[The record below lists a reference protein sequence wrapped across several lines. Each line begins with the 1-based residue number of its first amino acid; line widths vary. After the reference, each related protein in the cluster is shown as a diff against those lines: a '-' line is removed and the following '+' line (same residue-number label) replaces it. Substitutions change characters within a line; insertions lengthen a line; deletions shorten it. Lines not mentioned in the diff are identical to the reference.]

1 MEIAYKFDIPTFT
14 SLFQQSEAYYVF
26 NGNYRVDFSNIPDNR
41 TKICDLLPTTT
52 PFYNEGDFKA
62 LYTKTIKTIAR
73 NANKMLNRTL
83 LPFYY
88 QKIAFK
94 QKCSELNLNVK
105 DKIFD
110 GHKEFLISCG
120 LNIVFIEKNTNIGW
134 YDFELLYEIHR
145 IHPYLTDGLSPS
157 IVAIHQLFYTAIYLL
172 ITGNII
178 PRIVIISTGKFVIKW
193 FATKSDKKVQEI
205 IDNLETLLPDHFD
218 VKTIKNRVEIILSN
232 FINILISQIEFK
244 SNDKLFNFFFGCQAD
259 NFGRKNEKQIPYQI
273 KIWTDKLFLRTLDY
287 KYIVIINDGV
297 EENYYLE
304 IAISTGKETITLQ
317 QLIENEEYKHLHNIV
332 FNNFELLTSY
342 ISNDKIDLNQKIQFS
357 FEQLTDFLFNNAKIL
372 KEIGVELLLP
382 RSMHGII
389 RPKLTMCIKTKS
401 DNVQSY
407 LHLEELLD
415 FDWRIA
421 LGDNVI
427 SYRRFLELTD
437 KAESLIKIKN
447 NYFYIDETDIIRIK
461 KIMTG
466 KYKSKAQRILQSAIL
481 GTTIDNDDVV
491 LDISAE
497 KIISKLKEEDTLP
510 VPDNICAKLRPYQ
523 IRGFNWILHNSRL
536 GLGSILADDMGLG
549 KTLQTI
555 VFLQQMKD
563 DNLFA
568 DKKVLIIAPLG
579 LIYNW
584 KSELQRFAPNLSSY
598 IYYGQNRNLKLF
610 DADILISTYGILRTD
625 FKLFNTL
632 KWSVMVIDE
641 AQNIKNR
648 STAQTQAACSICAD
662 IHIALS
668 GTPVENNLSE
678 LWSIMNF
685 VNPGYFGSFQH
696 FTDNFTIPIQT
707 QNDKERADKL
717 RKISA
722 PFVLRRLKTD
732 KTIISDLPDKIVRN
746 IYVSLNENQVVLY
759 NQVVKDTLKFI
770 EEINYESDD
779 SEFRRSGLIFQMV
792 LSLKQICNHPALYLK
807 NFDRNS
813 SLSGK
818 TEVFMSLLKVLIEN
832 KQKVLIFT
840 QFKQMGDILVDMIK
854 SELSY
859 KPLFLHGGCNID
871 EREKMVQKFQSDN
884 NEQIFILSLKAA
896 GTGLNLTAA
905 NHVIH
910 FDLWWN
916 PAVEAQ
922 ATDRAYRIGQH
933 QNVIVHRFIT
943 KNTFEEKI
951 DNIIQQKKELADLI
965 ITAGES
971 WIGNLS
977 TEDLKEL
984 FNL

>member
-1 MEIAYKFDIPTFT
+1 
-14 SLFQQSEAYYVF
+14 
-26 NGNYRVDFSNIPDNR
+26 
-41 TKICDLLPTTT
+41 
-52 PFYNEGDFKA
+52 
-62 LYTKTIKTIAR
+62 
-73 NANKMLNRTL
+73 MLNRTL

-88 QKIAFK
+88 QNKTFNERCLAYHIDAKNKFF
-94 QKCSELNLNVK
+94 E
-105 DKIFD
+105 F
-110 GHKEFLISCG
+110 HKEFNISCKF
-120 LNIVFIEKNTNIGW
+120 NIVFREKETNICW

-145 IHPYLTDGLSPS
+145 IHPYLTEGLSVS
-157 IVAIHQLFYTAIYLL
+157 IVAIHQLFYTALYLL
-172 ITGNII
+172 ATGNII
-178 PRIVIISTGKFVIKW
+178 PRIIKLSIGKYVIKW
-193 FATKSDKKVQEI
+193 FAAKPNETIREI
-205 IDNLETLLPDHFD
+205 IDNLETLLPKDFVVDFINNEVMHPKSIVD
-218 VKTIKNRVEIILSN
+218 IILSN
-232 FINILISQIEFK
+232 FLDILISQIEIK
-244 SNDKLFNFFFGCQAD
+244 SSDKMINFFFGRQAEK
-259 NFGRKNEKQIPYQI
+259 FGRNNEKQIPYQI

-287 KYIVIINDGV
+287 KYIVIVNDSSDGD
-297 EENYYLE
+297 YYLE
-304 IAISTGKETITLQ
+304 IAISTGKETLTLQ
-317 QLIENEEYKHLHNIV
+317 QIAGNDEYKNLRNIV
-332 FNNFELLTSY
+332 FYNFELLMPY
-342 ISNDKIDLNQKIQFS
+342 ISNDIIDIGKKIPFTFN
-357 FEQLTDFLFNNAKIL
+357 QLTDFLMHNSKCL

-382 RSMHGII
+382 KSIHGII
-389 RPKLTMCIKTKS
+389 RPRLTMHIAMKS

-407 LHLEELLD
+407 IHLEELLD

-555 VFLQQMKD
+555 AFLQQMKD

-625 FKLFNTL
+625 FKQFNTL

-685 VNPGYFGSFQH
+685 VNSGYFGSFQH

-818 TEVFMSLLKVLIEN
+818 TEVFMSLLRVLIEN

-854 SELSY
+854 SELSC

-965 ITAGES
+965 ITARES